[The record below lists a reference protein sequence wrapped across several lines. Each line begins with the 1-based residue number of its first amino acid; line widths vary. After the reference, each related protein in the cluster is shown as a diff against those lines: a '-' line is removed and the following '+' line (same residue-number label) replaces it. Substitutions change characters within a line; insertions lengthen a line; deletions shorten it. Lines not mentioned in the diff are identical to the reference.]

1 MIGTQ
6 DVSDR
11 EGKKRDLP
19 GLRRVRA
26 TMSQSGVQGKGGR
39 QEPQLALKSERKLPT
54 GLKGLSY
61 SKWQPTPVFLPGESQ
76 GQGSLVGCLLWG
88 RTESDT
94 TEAT

>member
-1 MIGTQ
+1 MSDRGKQMNGDRTQ

-19 GLRRVRA
+19 GLGKVRA

-39 QEPQLALKSERKLPT
+39 HEPQLALKSERKLPT

-61 SKWQPTPVFLPGESQ
+61 SIS
-76 GQGSLVGCLLWG
+76 
-88 RTESDT
+88 
-94 TEAT
+94 A